1 MTIAKQ
7 GVGQNFS
14 YTTIF

>member
-14 YTTIF
+14 YTTII